1 MKKKGLVIADS
12 GPIFSLA
19 TINKLELLD
28 EIFDEVK
35 IPKAVWNE
43 ITFDKNTTFYHSIQ
57 LFFES
62 RIKEIEGFNELTFLM
77 DYGESESVILY
88 KEMNADFLLIDDKK
102 ARRIAENFNINC
114 VGTLGILSVAKEK
127 GLIDDLRSIFLT
139 FLRNERYYSI
149 NLMNKL
155 LAIHNE
161 NPIV

>member
-1 MKKKGLVIADS
+1 
-12 GPIFSLA
+12 
-19 TINKLELLD
+19 
-28 EIFDEVK
+28 
-35 IPKAVWNE
+35 
-43 ITFDKNTTFYHSIQ
+43 
-57 LFFES
+57 
-62 RIKEIEGFNELTFLM
+62 
-77 DYGESESVILY
+77 
-88 KEMNADFLLIDDKK
+88 LIDDKK